1 MLLKPVWTRSWPN
14 VFQHQCWENCGT
26 LKGWKPQSVG
36 SQLRTAL
43 CFVCLLLLPTDWARE
58 GRGQPGVQLL
68 WEDRKLSPL
77 HRGWNKH
84 SSRQT
89 GFIFSQVWFEF
100 LKDSFPPVGVSYL
113 LVKSSRKNKKV

>member
-1 MLLKPVWTRSWPN
+1 MLPPQKLHTHPLDKCNKNAFKTRLDKVMAQ

-26 LKGWKPQSVG
+26 LKGWKLQSVG

-89 GFIFSQVWFEF
+89 EFIFSQVWFEF
-100 LKDSFPPVGVSYL
+100 
-113 LVKSSRKNKKV
+113 